1 MASAT
6 PDLRLPSQLQGITA
20 HWLVPNY
27 TARWQRHII
36 IIIQRQLIRR
46 RNMAW
51 VTTRAPNMCV
61 NNLPRVA
68 LDSGEAGIRT
78 RDLLITSPASQP
90 LSHRATL
97 SNKHASHTKL
107 KLNYANH
114 QRAMFVSDTH
124 WPAERIITALTYF
137 FVVKQR
143 DETNAAVIGQ
153 TVIATR
159 LYQSL
164 KYTQYIVHS
173 TTETQF
179 SWQRQ
184 PLCHQQCVQY
194 WRQVDW
200 NKITRVTM

>member
-1 MASAT
+1 
-6 PDLRLPSQLQGITA
+6 
-20 HWLVPNY
+20 
-27 TARWQRHII
+27 
-36 IIIQRQLIRR
+36 
-46 RNMAW
+46 
-51 VTTRAPNMCV
+51 MCV

-68 LDSGEAGIRT
+68 LDCGEAGIRT

-173 TTETQF
+173 TTVQHRLSSADSVNRCVISSVCSTDVRLTEIK
-179 SWQRQ
+179 S
-184 PLCHQQCVQY
+184 PASQCKLLP
-194 WRQVDW
+194 
-200 NKITRVTM
+200 NS